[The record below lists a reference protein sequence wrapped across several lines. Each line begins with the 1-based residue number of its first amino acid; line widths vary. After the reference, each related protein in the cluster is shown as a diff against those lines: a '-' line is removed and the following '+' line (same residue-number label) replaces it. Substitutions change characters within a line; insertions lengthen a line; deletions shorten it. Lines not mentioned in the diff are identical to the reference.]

1 MSSKSYP
8 LRFNFFLNYVIFI
21 VKIKRKVVEMLVELK
36 DRIKELNNRLEI
48 LRGYL

>member
-1 MSSKSYP
+1 MLSLY
-8 LRFNFFLNYVIFI
+8 
-21 VKIKRKVVEMLVELK
+21 KIERKVIVMLVELR